1 MLLGRL
7 LLATSLALAQASEAA
22 PSPPASVSQVP
33 INWALLGAVLGSLYL
48 VSMLAVMIGVCCC
61 WRNHQ
66 RSTQLTD
73 TPNEVHVTLGVPMTG
88 SAAAHS
94 SPFTSHKVE
103 RAGSWREAAQQQG
116 GQAGFD
122 MSQIEKS
129 IKLGF
134 IRKVYSILATQLAI
148 TVAIV
153 MGFIYGG
160 FELDANGAPD
170 PMMLTGFGAWVLSN
184 YWVIIVA
191 FVPLLICYC
200 AMHSMK
206 NRYPVNF
213 VLLFIFTVIESITLG
228 FFCLYVYRAG
238 YGAEIL
244 LAFGI
249 TMAIFCCLTL
259 FTMQSKIDWNFLG
272 PAIFCCL
279 FVLIFW
285 GFFTF
290 WLVPASSFV
299 PRQLFSL
306 FGAIIFC
313 LFIICARSEPRT
325 PASLS
330 SPLPQLA
337 PLSRAGRR
345 HQQDHE
351 AFWSR
356 RLRDRRH

>member
-1 MLLGRL
+1 MMWLGRL
-7 LLATSLALAQASEAA
+7 LLAASLALAHASEAETGP
-22 PSPPASVSQVP
+22 PSPPPTISQVP
-33 INWALLGAVLGSLYL
+33 VNWALLGAVLGSLYL
-48 VSMLAVMIGVCCC
+48 ACMLAVMIGVCCC
-61 WRNHQ
+61 WRNNQ
-66 RSTQLTD
+66 RSSGHTNMS
-73 TPNEVHVTLGVPMTG
+73 NEVVVTVGVGTPMTG
-88 SAAAHS
+88 NAAAHS
-94 SPFTSHKVE
+94 SPFMSHKVE
-103 RAGSWREAAQQQG
+103 RANSWREAAQQQG

-170 PMMLTGFGAWVLSN
+170 PMVLTDFGAWVLSN
-184 YWVIIVA
+184 YWIIIVA
-191 FVPLLICYC
+191 FVPLIMCICC
-200 AMHSMK
+200 LHSLK
-206 NRYPVNF
+206 NRYPINF
-213 VLLFIFTVIESITLG
+213 VLLFVFTVIESITLG

-259 FTMQSKIDWNFLG
+259 FTMQSKVDWNFLG

-285 GFFTF
+285 GWFTF

-306 FGAIIFC
+306 FGAIVFC

-325 PASLS
+325 PTTLCTSPPQRSLH
-330 SPLPQLA
+330 
-337 PLSRAGRR
+337 SRAGRR

-356 RLRDRRH
+356 